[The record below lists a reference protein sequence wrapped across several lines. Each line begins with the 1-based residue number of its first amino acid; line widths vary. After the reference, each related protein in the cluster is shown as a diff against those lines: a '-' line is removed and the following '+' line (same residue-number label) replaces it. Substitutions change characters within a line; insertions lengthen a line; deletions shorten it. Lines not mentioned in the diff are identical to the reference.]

1 MILFAVMEPE
11 EGDAHNVF
19 VDGML
24 MSPGS
29 EDYNLPPAPELV
41 DHVDRHITPKRELQ
55 GYLKFSG
62 LLGASTL
69 SESAIKLFL

>member
-1 MILFAVMEPE
+1 
-11 EGDAHNVF
+11 
-19 VDGML
+19 

-69 SESAIKLFL
+69 SESATSHCVASSSRRTESCQSGFS